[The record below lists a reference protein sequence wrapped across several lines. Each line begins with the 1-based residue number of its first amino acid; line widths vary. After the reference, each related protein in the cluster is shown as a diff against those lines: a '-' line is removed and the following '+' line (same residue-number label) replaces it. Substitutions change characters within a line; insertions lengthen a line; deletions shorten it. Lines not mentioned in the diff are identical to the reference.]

1 MSIGRLRRVGGA
13 LAAALVLVAGGAAP
27 AAPAGPSGV
36 QVFRDIEYGRVATK
50 PLLLDA
56 YLPPGRGSQR
66 PAVVLIH
73 GGGWRGGDKATFA
86 DEATKM
92 AAMGWVAFSV
102 NYRLDETPTFKAGIE
117 DVQAAVR
124 WVRANVA
131 EFGVNAARVGVLGES
146 AGGHL
151 AALLATAGEGRL
163 FTSSRVLVAASW
175 SGPMD
180 LSALARQRGDGWA
193 TPLMGCTLAAC
204 PEQFQQLSPVTQV
217 DASDAPMY
225 LINSTDELVP
235 LSQAQAMADRLRA
248 AGIDHQLD
256 VLPGNRHSLD
266 FRADAWPATVRFLQR
281 HLEGDDPRGDSSVGT
296 VMFFVAGGLA
306 IAVIAAG
313 VGRGARR
320 RRRPAAEAVPVRS

>member
-1 MSIGRLRRVGGA
+1 V
-13 LAAALVLVAGGAAP
+13 LAAALVLAATVGFP
-27 AAPAGPSGV
+27 AAVAAPAGSPAGV
-36 QVFRDIEYGRVATK
+36 QVFRDLEYGKVAGK

-56 YLPPGRGSQR
+56 YVPAARGSQR

-73 GGGWRGGDKATFA
+73 GGGWRVGDKASFA
-86 DEATKM
+86 EEAQKM

-131 EFGVNAARVGVLGES
+131 EFGVDAERVGVLGES

-151 AALLATAGEGRL
+151 AALLATVGRGRL

-180 LSALARQRGDGWA
+180 LTALARQRGDGWGV
-193 TPLMGCTLAAC
+193 PLMGCSVAAC
-204 PEQFQQLSPVTQV
+204 PDRFEQLSPVTHV
-217 DASDAPMY
+217 DSSDAALY

-235 LSQAQAMADRLRA
+235 LRQAQAMADRLRA
-248 AGIDHQLD
+248 AGVAHQLD

-281 HLEGDDPRGDSSVGT
+281 HLEGEDPRGDDSSVGT
-296 VMFFVAGGLA
+296 VTFVVAAAAA
-306 IAVIAAG
+306 IAVIAVG
-313 VGRGARR
+313 VGLSSRRNRRDRR
-320 RRRPAAEAVPVRS
+320 RKEPVPVSR